1 MSFEMK
7 DMESIRS
14 WLISKGIPA
23 AELDEFVE
31 LHIIKDIGEG
41 LALSLMNDENI
52 GMDVVMLMMKMEDV
66 EAKLMARITKLEGM
80 VK

>member
-1 MSFEMK
+1 MEMK

-31 LHIIKDIGEG
+31 LPIIKDIGEG
-41 LALSLMNDENI
+41 LALSLMNDEMI
-52 GMDVVMLMMKMEDV
+52 GMDVLMLMMRME
-66 EAKLMARITKLEGM
+66 EMESNLLARIAKLEGGA
-80 VK
+80 